1 MCQFILMPL
10 ISFGI
15 ALGLGVTKEQGISM
29 LVVGCSPGGS
39 TSNLVVKLKNQYV
52 GFRWVLFELYII
64 YCIYIVF
71 IYIYIYLLRHDEAY
85 FGLCGFQISCK
96 LFSRLWCQPLGNLF
110 AYYSRADLPLSILAT
125 SLSTLLSVGMMPLCM
140 FIYSGPFTDESVAI
154 PLTSL
159 ITPLSLAG
167 RLRDKRKEDLNVQTD
182 MRTVDTPKQLQKKG

>member
-1 MCQFILMPL
+1 MPL

-64 YCIYIVF
+64 YLYSLY
-71 IYIYIYLLRHDEAY
+71 IYIYILRHDESEAY
-85 FGLCGFQISCK
+85 FGLYGFQVSCK

-182 MRTVDTPKQLQKKG
+182 MGTVDTPKQLQKKG